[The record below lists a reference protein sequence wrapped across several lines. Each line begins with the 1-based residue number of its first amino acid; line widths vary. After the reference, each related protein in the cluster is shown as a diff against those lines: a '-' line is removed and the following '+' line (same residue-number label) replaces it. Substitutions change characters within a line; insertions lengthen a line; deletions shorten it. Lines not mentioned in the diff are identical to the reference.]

1 MENAVF
7 ISEFLGLE
15 GDELEQHGVFD
26 AVINTDSHFF
36 INILRLKQTKVPE
49 FSHSYKRINSFFSD
63 IMRLLCAS
71 RKKGDRFYREALA
84 KFHFSG
90 VNGINLGFS
99 ESGVDAG
106 FGKILSKKTIDDAYE
121 IVKAG
126 STQPEIFQ
134 LVGLFEENV
143 AADRLSDMVATLIK
157 EDIVNYTKR
166 INRLLNVNGTE
177 YPQIA
182 FHDEIIVNPYKNC
195 ELLYLPVDI
204 LHELP
209 IAKSWDDIDRVIS
222 ENEVIRMEINE
233 NVGNEWY
240 KLGASA
246 KKHYLKEQVFKD
258 SQRCAN
264 VIDGYRREQI
274 SKFNPETDIEY
285 FISDT
290 FKKIKRSGAFNFL
303 EHCDNQEIS
312 SWDAAL
318 KVLNIFKHWVEDNR
332 GWDLIIEAAT
342 RKREKAVQSL
352 IHLAG
357 VQYCKENNIDMSF
370 EANEGPGPVD
380 LKISRGN
387 DKTVVEVK
395 LSSNADYLHG
405 YEEQIERYAQAEET
419 NKRIFVYVQVG
430 NPERDKKIRNRH
442 KERIDRGENPPF
454 LFMIDSQKQV
464 SASLR
469 S

>member
-1 MENAVF
+1 M
-7 ISEFLGLE
+7 
-15 GDELEQHGVFD
+15 
-26 AVINTDSHFF
+26 
-36 INILRLKQTKVPE
+36 
-49 FSHSYKRINSFFSD
+49 
-63 IMRLLCAS
+63 
-71 RKKGDRFYREALA
+71 
-84 KFHFSG
+84 
-90 VNGINLGFS
+90 
-99 ESGVDAG
+99 
-106 FGKILSKKTIDDAYE
+106 
-121 IVKAG
+121 
-126 STQPEIFQ
+126 
-134 LVGLFEENV
+134 FEENV

-182 FHDEIIVNPYKNC
+182 FHDEIVVNPYKNC

-222 ENEVIRMEINE
+222 ENEVIRREINE
-233 NVGNEWY
+233 IVGNEWY

-246 KKHYLKEQVFKD
+246 KKHYLKGQVFKD

-303 EHCDNQEIS
+303 EHCDNQETS

-357 VQYCKENNIDMSF
+357 VEYCKENNIDMSF